1 MSDKL
6 NETFKKH
13 LKLLHNKLNLNENEN
28 KYYDAKILDN
38 GDYQILA
45 VNNKDNP
52 LNVKVGDVVKKGV
65 ADLKQY
71 LSDGD
76 YFKIVDD
83 EKLNEDISE
92 ATTDGGSLP
101 ELALKGAKVINVMTS
116 SDGKVHLRIAAVNS
130 TQLYDAVLV

>member
-13 LKLLHNKLNLNENEN
+13 LKLLHNKLNLN
-28 KYYDAKILDN
+28 
-38 GDYQILA
+38 
-45 VNNKDNP
+45 
-52 LNVKVGDVVKKGV
+52 
-65 ADLKQY
+65 
-71 LSDGD
+71 SDGD

-101 ELALKGAKVINVMTS
+101 ELALKGAKVIDVMTS
-116 SDGKVHLRIAAVNS
+116 SDGKVHLRIQAVNS